1 MLWDW
6 MSRHLSFLLLFH
18 LPSSHNVFLHIL
30 YFSLS
35 FLHIP
40 SFFYIYVCL
49 SIRNFWSP
57 IDISFS
63 TRLLCF
69 FTLLFFPS
77 YLLPF
82 PASLFVLPLILS
94 LSLPSSLPSTILILH
109 YLLSFLFFLLPESQ
123 SSFSPLLNTYT
134 CYQQWFWDW
143 TSW

>member
-1 MLWDW
+1 MYNWIDICYGIGCRDIYPFSFSSTSHLLI
-6 MSRHLSFLLLFH
+6 MSSFTFYT
-18 LPSSHNVFLHIL
+18 FLC
-30 YFSLS
+30 
-35 FLHIP
+35 P
-40 SFFYIYVCL
+40 SFIFPPIFYIYVCL

-109 YLLSFLFFLLPESQ
+109 YLLSFLFFLLPES
-123 SSFSPLLNTYT
+123 
-134 CYQQWFWDW
+134 
-143 TSW
+143 